1 MNVCVIIPAAG
12 RSARFGESDKLN
24 QDLGGRPLLIRTVEL
39 FSKRDEV
46 QQILVG
52 APPDQLQAFRER
64 YAATLG
70 FLGATVVQGGRI
82 ERWET
87 VRNALVEVAEGATH
101 IAVHDAARPG
111 TSTALLDRIF
121 DAASSRPAVVPGVM
135 LTSTVKR
142 VSENEQCVS
151 LDEADG
157 IADSILGE
165 TGRVMIE
172 TWCVEETINR
182 RGLMEIQTPQIFERD
197 VLLRAYAQDDLSG
210 VTDDASLV
218 ERLGEIVSVVRG
230 EIGNMKVTT
239 PEDLKLIR
247 SILGVRPPE
256 SRPAH
261 KRF

>member
-87 VRNALVEVAEGATH
+87 VRNALVEVAEDATH